1 MAHAALWLSLRGIHR
16 APSSKPIA
24 APLSASRHN
33 RSHSMTISFWRRAL
47 AVVALGL
54 SAAWAQAGQSD
65 CGNAEL
71 PRLSFVQF
79 ASPNIATSPPSLLTI
94 KGKLSLPQQR
104 DHHLGCTAANGRK
117 LPAVVILHGSAG
129 VDSRG
134 DFYEAAL
141 NAAGIATLQID
152 MWEARGIGGGADRP
166 AAPIFTLPDAFSAL
180 AFLAA
185 RPDIDAARIG
195 VLGFSWGG
203 VNSLGTAE
211 LYYKQLFSQLSGGR
225 QFKAH
230 AAHYPVCYAANA
242 VIPGLPPPA
251 DLGTRF
257 LTLTGAP
264 VLVQLGSLDG
274 YDNGADNCEA
284 LAAAVGPANTVEVV
298 EYPGAE
304 HAFDRLMVPI
314 VVNDPFGNEGSYFA
328 TGIVPQVTLS
338 PDVEQAYAARAR
350 VVQFFLRNL

>member
-1 MAHAALWLSLRGIHR
+1 MST
-16 APSSKPIA
+16 SS
-24 APLSASRHN
+24 
-33 RSHSMTISFWRRAL
+33 WRRAL
-47 AVVALGL
+47 AAAIL
-54 SAAWAQAGQSD
+54 SVGSACAYADKPD
-65 CGNAEL
+65 CGNTDL

-79 ASPNIATSPPSLLTI
+79 TSPNIATSPPSLLTI

-104 DHHLGCTAANGRK
+104 DHHLGCTAVNGRK
-117 LPAVVILHGSAG
+117 LPAVVILHGSSG

-152 MWEARGIGGGADRP
+152 MWEARGVGGAVGRP
-166 AAPIFTLPDAFSAL
+166 SAPILTLPDAYSAL

-185 RPDIDAARIG
+185 RPEIDAARIG

-203 VNSLGTAE
+203 VNSLTAAE
-211 LYYKQLFSQLSGGR
+211 RLYTGLFGGGR

-251 DLGTRF
+251 QLGTQF
-257 LTLTGAP
+257 INLTGAP
-264 VLVQLGSLDG
+264 VLVQVGSLDG
-274 YDNGADNCEA
+274 YDNGAARCRA
-284 LAAAVGPANTVEVV
+284 LAQAVNPSNAHAVEVV
-298 EYPGAE
+298 EVPGAQ

-314 VVNDPFGNEGSYFA
+314 VVSDPFGNEGSYFA
-328 TGIVPQVTLS
+328 TGIVPKVTLA
-338 PDVEQAYAARAR
+338 PDVAQAYAARERVAR
-350 VVQFFLRNL
+350 FFRDTL

>member
-1 MAHAALWLSLRGIHR
+1 MTTSLWH
-16 APSSKPIA
+16 
-24 APLSASRHN
+24 
-33 RSHSMTISFWRRAL
+33 RAL
-47 AVVALGL
+47 AVAALGL
-54 SAAWAQAGQSD
+54 ASALVQAAERD

-79 ASPNIATSPPSLLTI
+79 TSPNIATSPPSLLTI

-152 MWEARGIGGGADRP
+152 MWEARGVGGGTGRP
-166 AAPIFTLPDAFSAL
+166 AAPILTLPDAFSAL

-185 RPDIDAARIG
+185 RPEIDAGRIG

-203 VNSLGTAE
+203 VNTLGTAE
-211 LYYKQLFSQLSGGR
+211 RLYAGWFGGGR

-230 AAHYPVCYAANA
+230 VAHYPVCYAANA
-242 VIPGLPPPA
+242 VVPGLPPPA
-251 DLGTRF
+251 QLGTQF
-257 LTLTGAP
+257 LNLTGAP
-264 VLVQLGSLDG
+264 VLVQVGSLDG
-274 YDNGADNCEA
+274 YDNGAARCRA
-284 LAAAVGPANTVEVV
+284 LAQAVNPANANAVEVV
-298 EYPGAE
+298 EYPGAH

-314 VVNDPFGNEGSYFA
+314 IVSDPFGNEGSYFA
-328 TGIVPQVTLS
+328 TGIVPQVTLA
-338 PDVEQAYAARAR
+338 PDVAQAHAARERAVR
-350 VVQFFLRNL
+350 FFRRNL

>member
-1 MAHAALWLSLRGIHR
+1 MTASLWRLTLALL
-16 APSSKPIA
+16 
-24 APLSASRHN
+24 
-33 RSHSMTISFWRRAL
+33 
-47 AVVALGL
+47 ALGL
-54 SAAWAQAGQSD
+54 SSGSAQAGQPD
-65 CGNAEL
+65 CGNAKL

-79 ASPNIATSPPSLLTI
+79 ASPNIATSPPTLLTI
-94 KGKLSLPQQR
+94 KGKFSLPQQR

-152 MWEARGIGGGADRP
+152 MWEARGISGGADRP
-166 AAPIFTLPDAFSAL
+166 AAPILTLPDAYSAL

-185 RPDIDAARIG
+185 RPEIDAARIG

-211 LYYKQLFSQLSGGR
+211 LLYAGLFGGGHR
-225 QFKAH
+225 FKAH
-230 AAHYPVCYAANA
+230 VAHYPVCYAANK

-251 DLGTRF
+251 QLGTQF
-257 LTLTGAP
+257 LNLTGAP

-274 YDNGADNCEA
+274 YDNGAQHCDA
-284 LAAAVGPANTVEVV
+284 LAAVVNPAKTVEVV
-298 EYPGAE
+298 EYSGAQ
-304 HAFDRLMVPI
+304 HAFDRLMVPM
-314 VVNDPFGNEGSYFA
+314 VVSDPFGNEGSYFV
-328 TGIVPQVTLS
+328 TGIVPQVTLA
-338 PDVEQAYAARAR
+338 PDVAKAHAARER
-350 VVQFFLRNL
+350 VVRFFLRNL

>member
-1 MAHAALWLSLRGIHR
+1 
-16 APSSKPIA
+16 
-24 APLSASRHN
+24 
-33 RSHSMTISFWRRAL
+33 MTTFLWRRVV
-47 AVVALGL
+47 AVAALGL
-54 SAAWAQAGQSD
+54 SSAWAQAGEHD
-65 CGNAEL
+65 CGNDEL

-79 ASPNIATSPPSLLTI
+79 ASPDIATSPPSLLTI
-94 KGKLSLPQQR
+94 KGKLSLPQRQ
-104 DHHLGCTAANGRK
+104 DHHLGCTPANGRK

-152 MWEARGIGGGADRP
+152 MWEARGISGGADRP
-166 AAPIFTLPDAFSAL
+166 AAPILTLPDAFSAL

-211 LYYKQLFSQLSGGR
+211 LLYTGLFGGGR
-225 QFKAH
+225 RFKAH
-230 AAHYPVCYAANA
+230 VAHYPVCYAFNE

-251 DLGTRF
+251 QLGTQF
-257 LTLTGAP
+257 LNLTGAP

-274 YDNGADNCEA
+274 YDNGAENCEA
-284 LAAAVGPANTVEVV
+284 LAAAVNPADSVKVV

-314 VVNDPFGNEGSYFA
+314 VVNDPFGNEGSYFT
-328 TGIVPQVTLS
+328 TGIVPQVTLA
-338 PDVEQAYAARAR
+338 PHVAQAYAARERAVR
-350 VVQFFLRNL
+350 FLLRNLSERGHERNDTKSQHQRASQSD

>member
-1 MAHAALWLSLRGIHR
+1 MTASL
-16 APSSKPIA
+16 
-24 APLSASRHN
+24 
-33 RSHSMTISFWRRAL
+33 WRRAL
-47 AVVALGL
+47 AVAALGL
-54 SAAWAQAGQSD
+54 SAAWAQAGQPD
-65 CGNAEL
+65 CGNAAL

-79 ASPNIATSPPSLLTI
+79 ASLNIATSPPSQLTI

-104 DHHLGCTAANGRK
+104 DHHLGCTAANSRK

-166 AAPIFTLPDAFSAL
+166 AAPILTLPDAFSAL
-180 AFLAA
+180 AFLAG

-203 VNSLGTAE
+203 VNSLATAE
-211 LYYKQLFSQLSGGR
+211 LLYSGSFGGGR
-225 QFKAH
+225 RFKAH
-230 AAHYPVCYAANA
+230 VAHYPVCYAANA
-242 VIPGLPPPA
+242 VIPGLPSPA
-251 DLGTRF
+251 QLGTQF
-257 LTLTGAP
+257 LNLTGAP

-274 YDNGADNCEA
+274 YDNGAENCDT
-284 LAAAVGPANTVEVV
+284 LAAAVNPANTVEVV
-298 EYPGAE
+298 EYLGAQ

-314 VVNDPFGNEGSYFA
+314 VVSDPFGNEGSYFA
-328 TGIVPQVTLS
+328 TGILPQVTLA
-338 PDVEQAYAARAR
+338 PDVEQAHAARERAVR
-350 VVQFFLRNL
+350 FFLRNL

>member
-1 MAHAALWLSLRGIHR
+1 MTNSLWRFAL
-16 APSSKPIA
+16 
-24 APLSASRHN
+24 
-33 RSHSMTISFWRRAL
+33 
-47 AVVALGL
+47 VVLTLGMG
-54 SAAWAQAGQSD
+54 SGSVWAGERE
-65 CGNAEL
+65 CGNDDL

-129 VDSRG
+129 IDSRG

-211 LYYKQLFSQLSGGR
+211 LYYNQLFSRVSGGR

-242 VIPGLPPPA
+242 TIPGLPPPA

-274 YDNGADNCEA
+274 YDNGAEHCDA
-284 LAAAVGPANTVEVV
+284 MAAAANPSNTVKVV

-314 VVNDPFGNEGSYFA
+314 VVDDPFGNEGSYFA
-328 TGIVPQVTLS
+328 TGIVPQVSLS
-338 PDVEQAYAARAR
+338 PDVAQAYAARAR